1 MIVYIIVTLLI
12 LLAILLD
19 YVFNSGEVYLINT
32 KEELLTALILMLI
45 PVVNIYCLYKILKA
59 HRTK

>member
-19 YVFNSGEVYLINT
+19 YAFNNGKVYLINT

>member
-19 YVFNSGEVYLINT
+19 YAFNNGEVYLINT